1 VFPACSCYSSYNTP
15 PCEASRPFTL
25 RLYQRFPVHCSVTYH
40 AGPFQGEGIVWIWD
54 VLEARRWQEPFS
66 SFGCQYDEFR
76 SLTESVFTRNI
87 NRMYALDQILG
98 ASDRMTE
105 VRDLIHRVADSPCH
119 VLITGERGTG
129 KELVAK
135 VIHDMSTRRTAS
147 FVPAP
152 CSAMSEAAW
161 EPELFEEAH
170 KGTLFLD
177 EIGELPLPLQAKL
190 VQTIEDKKVQRT
202 GAAKSSIV
210 DVRVIASTT
219 VNLEKEVKAK
229 RFRGDLYYRL
239 HVVEIDLPPL
249 RDRRE
254 DIPMLAEAFLK
265 RYSQEYAKTVRR
277 ISESA
282 LHLLKKYSWP
292 GNVRELES
300 VLERAVTLSHAREIL
315 PGDLPAAVQE
325 IGSGTQIRPI
335 RVRRAK
341 TLKQVEEEYIR
352 LTLDKTGDN
361 KSQAAHIL
369 GVDRKTLYRRLAEME
384 KKTST

>member
-1 VFPACSCYSSYNTP
+1 
-15 PCEASRPFTL
+15 
-25 RLYQRFPVHCSVTYH
+25 
-40 AGPFQGEGIVWIWD
+40 
-54 VLEARRWQEPFS
+54 
-66 SFGCQYDEFR
+66 
-76 SLTESVFTRNI
+76 
-87 NRMYALDQILG
+87 MYALDQILG
-98 ASDRMTE
+98 ASDRMKE

-152 CSAMSEAAW
+152 CSAMSEDAW

-170 KGTLFLD
+170 KGTLFFD
-177 EIGELPLPLQAKL
+177 EIGELPLSLQAKL
-190 VQTIEDKKVQRT
+190 VQTIEDKKVHRT

-219 VNLEKEVKAK
+219 VNLDKEVKAK

-265 RYSQEYAKTVRR
+265 RYSQEYAKTVRG

-282 LHLLKKYSWP
+282 LHLLKQYSWP

-325 IGSGTQIRPI
+325 IGSGTQIRPH

-341 TLKQVEEEYIR
+341 TLKQIEEEYIR

-369 GVDRKTLYRRLAEME
+369 GIDRKTLYRKLAEME

>member
-1 VFPACSCYSSYNTP
+1 
-15 PCEASRPFTL
+15 
-25 RLYQRFPVHCSVTYH
+25 
-40 AGPFQGEGIVWIWD
+40 
-54 VLEARRWQEPFS
+54 
-66 SFGCQYDEFR
+66 
-76 SLTESVFTRNI
+76 
-87 NRMYALDQILG
+87 
-98 ASDRMTE
+98 
-105 VRDLIHRVADSPCH
+105 
-119 VLITGERGTG
+119 
-129 KELVAK
+129 
-135 VIHDMSTRRTAS
+135 
-147 FVPAP
+147 
-152 CSAMSEAAW
+152 MSEAAW

-190 VQTIEDKKVQRT
+190 VQTIEDKKVHRT

-361 KSQAAHIL
+361 KSQAANIL